1 MNQQDMKRVVGDL
14 GEQVAS
20 LLSEHADDILQG
32 YDAAGEEIFG
42 ISIRATL
49 KGDSDE
55 VTRKVTLNFATE
67 KITDLS
73 VDKTTLRQTAL
84 DFEERNA
91 HVA

>member
-20 LLSEHADDILQG
+20 LLSEHSDDILQG
-32 YDAAGEEIFG
+32 YDAAGEEVLA

-55 VTRKVTLNFATE
+55 VTRRVTLNFARE
-67 KITDLS
+67 KVTDLS

-84 DFEERNA
+84 DFEERTA
-91 HVA
+91 PVA